1 VALFALLKLWLVSDL
16 TVVAIGTAGH
26 DDRLFLNLA
35 VSLLRGEWLG
45 PYNVLTLAKGPFYS
59 MWIAA
64 VFAAG
69 FPLLIAQQVLY
80 VLATLF
86 FVIAI
91 RPLFRKMLPLAVLYV
106 IVLFNPMTYTWHCLR
121 VVREG
126 IYPALSMFVLAGT
139 IAIMLRLKEGRDRYL
154 SISIATGILLSA
166 FWLTREEGVW
176 IVPSLLILLVWTLVR
191 SIRQKSYFGPLIACS
206 LPWFVLLL
214 GIGVVATLNFYH
226 YGIFTT
232 VEFKSRPFLDA
243 YGALARVKPVNWIP
257 DVPVPR
263 ETRLRLYG
271 LSSAFAELETSLE
284 GEIGRGWVRKYKD
297 EIPGGW
303 FMWALRDAV
312 GAAGHATSGAK
323 AMAFYQRLADQINSA
338 CDEGRIDC
346 FARRSSMFPPWRAD
360 YSRALFQKA
369 TESVSYLVTFTEF
382 TAERAQSQG
391 SEKLLVLFRDLTR
404 SPVSPLHIDSYE
416 ASGWIVSEFP
426 SAVIQL
432 VQQGKEGTTIAELTR
447 RASPDV
453 EQSFS
458 LTGKPLP
465 EAGRARFEIR
475 DFDASRTSLL
485 VRHRGEIALRIP
497 LNGSIKRLSENG
509 IHFHLDY
516 VKKIGSLPA
525 QMHLAEIKRNFLR
538 ATGKGYQFAV
548 GWLAMAAMAVY
559 LFCLYKSC
567 RKKRFSEGFIIA
579 TALLGAV
586 VMRVFILSLISV
598 TSFDA
603 VDVLYLAP
611 AYPLLLLF
619 VLLALSYEPLSDTR
633 SSS

>member
-1 VALFALLKLWLVSDL
+1 MKRFADIPRWFLAWVALFALLKLWLVSDL

-284 GEIGRGWVRKYKD
+284 GE
-297 EIPGGW
+297 
-303 FMWALRDAV
+303 
-312 GAAGHATSGAK
+312 
-323 AMAFYQRLADQINSA
+323 
-338 CDEGRIDC
+338 
-346 FARRSSMFPPWRAD
+346 
-360 YSRALFQKA
+360 
-369 TESVSYLVTFTEF
+369 
-382 TAERAQSQG
+382 
-391 SEKLLVLFRDLTR
+391 
-404 SPVSPLHIDSYE
+404 
-416 ASGWIVSEFP
+416 
-426 SAVIQL
+426 
-432 VQQGKEGTTIAELTR
+432 
-447 RASPDV
+447 
-453 EQSFS
+453 
-458 LTGKPLP
+458 
-465 EAGRARFEIR
+465 
-475 DFDASRTSLL
+475 
-485 VRHRGEIALRIP
+485 
-497 LNGSIKRLSENG
+497 
-509 IHFHLDY
+509 
-516 VKKIGSLPA
+516 
-525 QMHLAEIKRNFLR
+525 
-538 ATGKGYQFAV
+538 
-548 GWLAMAAMAVY
+548 
-559 LFCLYKSC
+559 
-567 RKKRFSEGFIIA
+567 
-579 TALLGAV
+579 
-586 VMRVFILSLISV
+586 
-598 TSFDA
+598 
-603 VDVLYLAP
+603 
-611 AYPLLLLF
+611 
-619 VLLALSYEPLSDTR
+619 
-633 SSS
+633 